1 MFLSILSIINFVFK
15 SSIFYVNFLKKISNF
30 SINLLIINSWFY
42 AYILFLKYNSFFFKS
57 YLIDINAFDLNKKFL
72 LHFKKIKLNCIVYYF
87 FLSKINFKL
96 NFFTFT
102 SELNKINS
110 ISNLFN
116 NSKWVEREI
125 SEMFGIF
132 FLNKIDSRNLLLD
145 YSYIGYPLL
154 KLFPI
159 TGNIEI
165 YFNFLNNWISYTK
178 IILKESNKTEF
189 YFY

>member
-15 SSIFYVNFLKKISNF
+15 SSIFYVNFLTKISNF
-30 SINLLIINSWFY
+30 SINLLIINSWLY
-42 AYILFLKYNSFFFKS
+42 TYILFLKYNSFFFKS
-57 YLIDINAFDLNKKFL
+57 YLIDVNAFDLNKKFL
-72 LHFKKIKLNCIVYYF
+72 LNFKKIKLNCIVYYF

-102 SELNKINS
+102 SEINKINS

>member
-15 SSIFYVNFLKKISNF
+15 SSIFYVNFLTKISNF
-30 SINLLIINSWFY
+30 SINLLVINSWLY
-42 AYILFLKYNSFFFKS
+42 TYILFLKYNSFFFKS
-57 YLIDINAFDLNKKFL
+57 YLIDVNAFDLNKKFL
-72 LHFKKIKLNCIVYYF
+72 LNFKKIKLNCVVYYF

-102 SELNKINS
+102 SEINKVNS